1 MPVCGIVLWV
11 SRLKKTPG
19 IFDNFSIRWKAAVAA
34 AALLFGAV
42 AAWAQTGRDAS
53 YYYSQGQRAMLN
65 EDWYAAVE
73 DLLECLKLNPAHAEG
88 TAAIAE
94 CYYELAEYDEAL
106 VWARKARSLARLNME
121 AANLEAAVL
130 IALGRL
136 DEAAEIVNHIRSRE
150 PYNRDALFIAAELD
164 IARGRS
170 GDAVRLLRE
179 AERRLPDDRRLL
191 VSLALVL
198 GSLGDTEA
206 ARQYIERAEESR
218 PDDYRVYYYA
228 AYLASRAGRI
238 NAAIQDAGRT
248 LNLRPGFIPALSL
261 LASLRYRNGEYSEA
275 ALLADRIIDSNR
287 EDAGAW
293 LLKGMAYSAMG
304 RENDARMA
312 LETAIGVNGED
323 EFVRIALE
331 DLVIGTTR
339 LEDHR
344 RARWAAYHFDRAR
357 SYCGRNLNSEA
368 LFEYRRGLRL
378 DPYAKERLDYAEILK
393 LLGYPEMYL
402 DELRFFRDLG
412 TDASGSRSIDM
423 QSVNDQIEIY
433 GDVLGDGLAKR
444 WNVEP
449 GEPHPHWNI
458 AVFSTAAQSAFYHT
472 DAGYI
477 TSQYIKDILIHDG
490 NINTPDLQARQP
502 SFAAAFRTARERS
515 AAGDPAAD
523 YFLVV
528 NVLENERDLAINAE
542 LYVARTGARAGV
554 FNVYRTGTDRLRN
567 AARNIVE
574 QLGKA
579 LPFRAALLRR
589 AAGDGLI
596 DKGRMDGCREDA
608 VYRIVKKGRVD
619 VRSEGIGLQYSEGD
633 VTGTFTPSLVG
644 EELAAGVTARAGFF
658 DLIAAG
664 DEVVAMPGSAATDGT
679 STAAVQPAAADPELR
694 AILRTLR

>member
-1 MPVCGIVLWV
+1 
-11 SRLKKTPG
+11 LKNEKLKR
-19 IFDNFSIRWKAAVAA
+19 FCNFSIRAKAGLVA
-34 AALLFGAV
+34 AALLFGA
-42 AAWAQTGRDAS
+42 AAASAQTGRDAS
-53 YYYSQGQRAMLN
+53 YYYNQGQRAMLN

-73 DLLECLKLNPAHAEG
+73 DLLECLRLNPAHAEG
-88 TAAIAE
+88 AAAIAE

-106 VWARKARSLARLNME
+106 VWSQKARSLARLNME

-136 DEAAEIVNHIRSRE
+136 DEAAEIVNNVRSRE
-150 PYNRDALFIAAELD
+150 PYNRNALFIAAELD
-164 IARGRS
+164 IARGRA
-170 GDAVRLLRE
+170 GDAVRILRE

-228 AYLASRAGRI
+228 AYLGSRAGRI
-238 NAAIQDAGRT
+238 NAAIQDAGRA
-248 LNLRPGFIPALSL
+248 LAIRPGFIPALSL
-261 LASLRYRNGEYSEA
+261 LASLRYRNGEYGEA
-275 ALLADRIIDSNR
+275 VLLADRIIDSNR
-287 EDAGAW
+287 DDAGAW
-293 LLKGMAYSAMG
+293 MLKGMAYSAMG

-312 LETAIGVNGED
+312 LETAIGVNGGD
-323 EFVRIALE
+323 EFIRIALE
-331 DLVIGTTR
+331 ELVIKTTR
-339 LEDHR
+339 LEDPLR
-344 RARWAAYHFDRAR
+344 GRWAAYHFDRAR
-357 SYCGRNLNSEA
+357 SYRGRHLNSEA

-378 DPYAKERLDYAEILK
+378 DPYAKERLDYAETLK
-393 LLGYPEMYL
+393 LQGYPEMYL
-402 DELRFFRDLG
+402 EELRFLRDLG
-412 TDASGSRSIDM
+412 AEITGGIDM
-423 QSVNDQIEIY
+423 RPVNDQIEIY

-449 GEPHPHWNI
+449 SETGPHWNI
-458 AVFSTAAQSAFYHT
+458 AVFSVASQSAFYHT

-477 TSQYIKDILIHDG
+477 ASQYIKDILIHDG
-490 NINTPDLQARQP
+490 NINTLDLQARQP
-502 SFAAAFRTARERS
+502 SFATAFRTARES
-515 AAGDPAAD
+515 GTAD

-528 NVLENERDLAINAE
+528 NVLENERDIAVNAE
-542 LYVARTGARAGV
+542 LYVARTGSRAGV
-554 FNVYRTGTDRLRN
+554 FSVYRTGADRLRN

-574 QLGKA
+574 QLGTA

-589 AAGDGLI
+589 AAGEGLI

-608 VYRIVKKGRVD
+608 VYRIVKKGRLD

-644 EELAAGVTARAGFF
+644 EELAAGAIARTGFF

-664 DEVVAMPGSAATDGT
+664 DEVVAMPDAAAANDTKTAGT
-679 STAAVQPAAADPELR
+679 QPAALAADPELR

>member
-1 MPVCGIVLWV
+1 M
-11 SRLKKTPG
+11 KKAG
-19 IFDNFSIRWKAAVAA
+19 VFDSFPLRAKAAV
-34 AALLFGAV
+34 V
-42 AAWAQTGRDAS
+42 AAVLLLGTVAARAQTGRDAS
-53 YYYSQGQRAMLN
+53 YYYNQGQRAMLN

-73 DLLECLKLNPAHAEG
+73 DLLECLRLNPAHAEG
-88 TAAIAE
+88 AAALAE

-106 VWARKARSLARLNME
+106 VWARKARALARLNME

-136 DEAAEIVNHIRSRE
+136 DEAAAIVNHVRSRE
-150 PYNRDALFIAAELD
+150 PYNRNALFIAAELE
-164 IARGRS
+164 IARGS
-170 GDAVRLLRE
+170 AGDAVRLFRE
-179 AERRLPDDRRLL
+179 AERRMPDDRRLL

-228 AYLASRAGRI
+228 AYLGSRAGRI
-238 NAAIQDAGRT
+238 NAAIQDAGRA
-248 LNLRPGFIPALSL
+248 LALRPGFIPALSL
-261 LASLRYRNGEYSEA
+261 LASLRYRNGEYAEA
-275 ALLADRIIDSNR
+275 ALLADRIIDSR
-287 EDAGAW
+287 RDDAGAW

-304 RENDARMA
+304 RANDARMA
-312 LETAIGVNGED
+312 LETAIGFNGED
-323 EFVRIALE
+323 EFIRIALE
-331 DLVIGTTR
+331 ELVINTTR
-339 LEDHR
+339 LEDPLR
-344 RARWAAYHFDRAR
+344 RRWAAYHFDRAR
-357 SYCGRNLNSEA
+357 SYRGRNLYGEA

-378 DPYAKERLDYAEILK
+378 DPYATERLDYAETLK
-393 LLGYPEMYL
+393 LQGYPEMYL
-402 DELRFFRDLG
+402 AELRFLRDLG
-412 TDASGSRSIDM
+412 PEITGGSKPVDM

-449 GEPHPHWNI
+449 SEPRPHWNI
-458 AVFSTAAQSAFYHT
+458 AVFSVASQSAFYHT

-490 NINTPDLQARQP
+490 NIDTPDLQARQP
-502 SFAAAFRTARERS
+502 SFAAAFRTARERGAS
-515 AAGDPAAD
+515 GAPAPD

-528 NVLENERDLAINAE
+528 NVLENERDLAVNAE
-542 LYVARTGARAGV
+542 LYVARTGAKAGV
-554 FNVYRTGTDRLRN
+554 FSVYRTGGDRLRN

-574 QLGKA
+574 QLGNA

-589 AAGDGLI
+589 AAGEGLI

-608 VYRIVKKGRVD
+608 VYQIVKKGRLD
-619 VRSEGIGLQYSEGD
+619 VRNEGIGLQYSEGD
-633 VTGTFTPSLVG
+633 VTGTFTPALVG
-644 EELAAGVTARAGFF
+644 EELTSGAIARAGFF

-664 DEVVAMPGSAATDGT
+664 DEVVAMPD
-679 STAAVQPAAADPELR
+679 TAAAGTQTAGTQPPAADPELR

>member
-1 MPVCGIVLWV
+1 MKNPNITGNVPLRATVAV
-11 SRLKKTPG
+11 V
-19 IFDNFSIRWKAAVAA
+19 AAV
-34 AALLFGAV
+34 LLFGA
-42 AAWAQTGRDAS
+42 AAARAQTGRDAS
-53 YYYSQGQRAMLN
+53 YYYNQGQRAMLN

-73 DLLECLKLNPAHAEG
+73 DLLECLRLNPAHAEG
-88 TAAIAE
+88 ATALAE

-106 VWARKARSLARLNME
+106 VWVRKARALARLNME

-136 DEAAEIVNHIRSRE
+136 DEAETIVNHVRSRE
-150 PYNRDALFIAAELD
+150 PYNRNALFIAAELE
-164 IARGRS
+164 IARGRA
-170 GDAVRLLRE
+170 GDAVRLFRE

-206 ARQYIERAEESR
+206 ARRYIERAEESR

-238 NAAIQDAGRT
+238 NAAIQDAGRA
-248 LNLRPGFIPALSL
+248 LGLRPGFIPALSL
-261 LASLRYRNGEYSEA
+261 LASLRYRNGEYAEA
-275 ALLADRIIDSNR
+275 ALLADRIIDSR
-287 EDAGAW
+287 RDDAGAW

-312 LETAIGVNGED
+312 LETAVGFNNED
-323 EFVRIALE
+323 EFIRIALE
-331 DLVIGTTR
+331 ELVIETTR
-339 LEDHR
+339 LEDPR
-344 RARWAAYHFDRAR
+344 RGRWAAYHFDRAR
-357 SYCGRNLNSEA
+357 SYRNRNLNSEA

-378 DPYAKERLDYAEILK
+378 DPYAKERLDYAETLK
-393 LLGYPEMYL
+393 LQGYPEMYL
-402 DELRFFRDLG
+402 EELRFLRDLAAEITG
-412 TDASGSRSIDM
+412 GPGSRSIDM

-449 GEPHPHWNI
+449 SEPRPHWNI
-458 AVFSTAAQSAFYHT
+458 AVFSVASQSAFYHT

-490 NINTPDLQARQP
+490 NINTPDLEARQP
-502 SFAAAFRTARERS
+502 SFAAAFRTARES
-515 AAGDPAAD
+515 GAAGAPAAD

-528 NVLENERDLAINAE
+528 NVLENERDLAVNAE
-542 LYVARTGARAGV
+542 LYVARTGSRAGV
-554 FNVYRTGTDRLRN
+554 FSVYRTGTDRLRN

-574 QLGKA
+574 QLGTA
-579 LPFRAALLRR
+579 LPFRAVLLRR
-589 AAGDGLI
+589 AAGEGLI

-608 VYRIVKKGRVD
+608 VYRIVKKGRLD

-633 VTGTFTPSLVG
+633 VTGTFTPALVG
-644 EELAAGVTARAGFF
+644 EELTAGTIVRAGFF

-664 DEVVAMPGSAATDGT
+664 DEVVATPDTATPAGTPAA
-679 STAAVQPAAADPELR
+679 QPAAPAADPELR